1 MLVENLNRQDARPER
16 LDGQGGSKMTTGLN
30 GELIAGRDD
39 IGTFEKRL
47 MRQFGPW
54 YGLRDEPV
62 GPKDP
67 APMSYLHLNAA
78 RDGIPA
84 IEAEL
89 KQCLDMTDDEWR
101 ERLQGERDRQH
112 KHDIDALADAIR
124 YTAYAE
130 KLLHDLTKR
139 LEVLGEWDCTKGE
152 TRQYADYKS
161 LYVKQIDDAI
171 YSVRHNFSMQMVD
184 DVDEAKRRLAKLR
197 KSNPAKIN
205 DEDIKAARTAEISA
219 LIKKRTDFATRAEA
233 IDNRNRNSIAWADG
247 LLRQLEMLDAECS
260 RRTAEQPAKAEA
272 NLTDAAGETPSV
284 DTAEE

>member
-1 MLVENLNRQDARPER
+1 MPGHRGGQSEENEM
-16 LDGQGGSKMTTGLN
+16 STGLN

-62 GPKDP
+62 DPKDP

-78 RDGIPA
+78 SDGIPA
-84 IEAEL
+84 IEEKL
-89 KQCLDMTDDEWR
+89 KRCLNTTDNEWR
-101 ERLQGERDRQH
+101 ERLQDERDRQH
-112 KHDIDALADAIR
+112 KHDIDALADSIR

-130 KLLHDLTKR
+130 KLLHGLTKR

-171 YSVRHNFSMQMVD
+171 YSIRHDFSMQTVD
-184 DVDEAKRRLAKLR
+184 DVDEAKRRLAELR
-197 KSNPAKIN
+197 KSKPAEIN
-205 DEDIKAARTAEISA
+205 DEDIKAARAAEISA
-219 LIKKRTDFATRAEA
+219 LIKKRTDFVTRAEA

-272 NLTDAAGETPSV
+272 NLTDAADETPAV
-284 DTAEE
+284 DATEE